1 MLTRMRMVPNKKFG
15 SALLLITVCP
25 MVLAETQTV
34 LLDPMVVTGTRSERS
49 LSDSPVRTEVITREE
64 LERSHARDLSE
75 ALKAQ
80 PGIQIKSIHGK
91 NGTGVWLQGLDPDRV
106 LVLIDG
112 RPVSASTGS
121 AVDLSQLAVANIAQI
136 EVVKGAVSAMHGS
149 SAMGGVVNII
159 TEKPD
164 APFAA
169 SVTLDAGSYGDKDL
183 AGSFEPANRRHLLAD
198 VSGRGESWFYGLTLD
213 RRDSDGFDLD
223 KSSYAAEGAEGPRT
237 NIEAQFGQQFESG
250 AEWRFAPSYY
260 REDSTRGFSTFT
272 PGVGDILKADN
283 EDATRK
289 NANLSFVLP
298 TDAAGK
304 FSGYFMRETFKDI
317 TQQDV
322 LSTEGIDQQRTAELA
337 FDKAELQW
345 DRALGREHV
354 LTIGAVWH
362 EDTLEQNQE
371 RLENGL
377 IQQVVEIEPGARL
390 EATELFIQD
399 DWFVSESFELLPG
412 VRYQSDSDFGD
423 HLSPK
428 LNGMWTLPGSRD
440 ARLRF
445 GLGEGYRVPNLKER
459 YYLFDHSALGYVVLG
474 NPDLQPESS
483 TSAQLGLNWP
493 ADNNVYD
500 LSLYYN
506 RIRDLIQTDLNAER
520 SAELSLGVYE
530 YTNVA
535 RAETYG
541 SEMSW
546 QRQWQADLATT
557 LAYHWL
563 HAEDLDSGNTLVKR
577 PEHEVSLKL
586 DWTLPRFDSTSLHLT
601 GRWQSKEY
609 VDSENSIVSPA
620 WHSLDLKLNH
630 DLSDAWRVFA
640 GVDNLTD
647 QHRKPD
653 SEGQDFRPKE
663 GRFLYIGA
671 RWRYQ

>member
-1 MLTRMRMVPNKKFG
+1 M
-15 SALLLITVCP
+15 
-25 MVLAETQTV
+25 
-34 LLDPMVVTGTRSERS
+34 
-49 LSDSPVRTEVITREE
+49 
-64 LERSHARDLSE
+64 
-75 ALKAQ
+75 
-80 PGIQIKSIHGK
+80 
-91 NGTGVWLQGLDPDRV
+91 
-106 LVLIDG
+106 
-112 RPVSASTGS
+112 
-121 AVDLSQLAVANIAQI
+121 
-136 EVVKGAVSAMHGS
+136 
-149 SAMGGVVNII
+149 
-159 TEKPD
+159 
-164 APFAA
+164 
-169 SVTLDAGSYGDKDL
+169 
-183 AGSFEPANRRHLLAD
+183 
-198 VSGRGESWFYGLTLD
+198 
-213 RRDSDGFDLD
+213 
-223 KSSYAAEGAEGPRT
+223 
-237 NIEAQFGQQFESG
+237 
-250 AEWRFAPSYY
+250 
-260 REDSTRGFSTFT
+260 
-272 PGVGDILKADN
+272 GDILKADN

-322 LSTEGIDQQRTAELA
+322 LSTEGTDQQRTAELA

-493 ADNNVYD
+493 DDKNVYD

-630 DLSDAWRVFA
+630 DLNDAWRVFA

>member
-1 MLTRMRMVPNKKFG
+1 M
-15 SALLLITVCP
+15 
-25 MVLAETQTV
+25 
-34 LLDPMVVTGTRSERS
+34 
-49 LSDSPVRTEVITREE
+49 
-64 LERSHARDLSE
+64 
-75 ALKAQ
+75 
-80 PGIQIKSIHGK
+80 
-91 NGTGVWLQGLDPDRV
+91 
-106 LVLIDG
+106 
-112 RPVSASTGS
+112 
-121 AVDLSQLAVANIAQI
+121 
-136 EVVKGAVSAMHGS
+136 
-149 SAMGGVVNII
+149 
-159 TEKPD
+159 
-164 APFAA
+164 
-169 SVTLDAGSYGDKDL
+169 
-183 AGSFEPANRRHLLAD
+183 
-198 VSGRGESWFYGLTLD
+198 
-213 RRDSDGFDLD
+213 
-223 KSSYAAEGAEGPRT
+223 
-237 NIEAQFGQQFESG
+237 
-250 AEWRFAPSYY
+250 
-260 REDSTRGFSTFT
+260 
-272 PGVGDILKADN
+272 
-283 EDATRK
+283 
-289 NANLSFVLP
+289 
-298 TDAAGK
+298 
-304 FSGYFMRETFKDI
+304 
-317 TQQDV
+317 
-322 LSTEGIDQQRTAELA
+322 
-337 FDKAELQW
+337 QW